1 MKTTLLKNFLTLCV
15 LVFSVGAINAQI
27 WVGGTSTDFLDASN
41 WNDAVLPDASDDVI
55 IDPSSNNPI
64 LNASLS
70 SAGNADDFVSHL
82 TISPDG
88 DLTVAA
94 KLWIWSSGGNFFG
107 SGTLNV
113 EDGADINI
121 RNQGRFGTSAGNHQ
135 IVNVNG
141 GLVNT
146 KNQLII
152 GDAGD
157 CTFNING
164 GTVTSTLNGIILG
177 GYAGVGILNLNG
189 GVLKVNGG
197 FPIDE
202 QPSRAGTGYM
212 TIDNGTLELTGD
224 QVSFVEGYVAAGKI
238 VAAPGKEIVIT
249 YDAFTIDVTY
259 VTAVAA
265 TPKNVLYLNQIGVG
279 QGAGAS
285 APGADPVIRMLQ
297 GDANFNVT
305 YIESDQTGTQ
315 IPDLSGFDLVIAQ
328 ESFSSGAA
336 VFKPGGKLGLKDVT
350 IPIIYNK
357 SYAFRNTRAVTDA
370 DASVPNGQTE
380 VDVTVDP
387 TNQSNILFRGIS
399 FAGGNT
405 VPIFASATA
414 NDDGSV
420 GGTKAIDAVINLDI
434 TVGGGSLATTS
445 ITTDP
450 ATSMVINFLPS
461 GTGLGTSGTDVLT
474 VDAVALSFSYGAT
487 ILGDGTNV
495 TSEALTIWRNA
506 AYILTGLPVPNSLFV
521 NPDLGTLSLD
531 KNTSTVSTD
540 VRAIGNRIYV
550 SNVKST
556 SEINIYSITGAL
568 VKSFKTNEDTN
579 FSFQSGLYI
588 ATIKTFEGAKSVKLL
603 MK

>member
-15 LVFSVGAINAQI
+15 LVFSMGALNAQI
-27 WVGGTSTDFLDASN
+27 WVGGTSTDFLDATN
-41 WNDAVLPDASDDVI
+41 WNDGLLPDASDNVI

-64 LNASLS
+64 LNATLS

-82 TISPDG
+82 YINPG
-88 DLTVAA
+88 GELTVAA
-94 KLWIWSSGGNFFG
+94 KLWIWSSGGNPFG

-113 EDGADINI
+113 EAGADINI
-121 RNQGRFGTSAGNHQ
+121 RNQGRFGNDAANPQ
-135 IVNVNG
+135 VINING

-152 GDAGD
+152 GDQGD

-189 GVLKVNGG
+189 GVLTVNGG

-224 QVSFVEGYVAAGKI
+224 KVSFVEGYVAAGKI

-265 TPKNVLYLNQIGVG
+265 TPKNVLYVNQTGVG

-285 APGADPVIRMLQ
+285 APGADPVIKMLQ
-297 GDANFNVT
+297 ADANFNVT
-305 YIESDQTGTQ
+305 YLESSQAGTEIDLTGY
-315 IPDLSGFDLVIAQ
+315 DLVIAQ
-328 ESFSSGAA
+328 ETISSGAGMFTPTG
-336 VFKPGGKLGLKDVT
+336 VLGIKNVT
-350 IPIIYNK
+350 VPIIYNK
-357 SYAFRNTRAVTDA
+357 TWAFRNGKAVTDA
-370 DASVPNGQTE
+370 DAAVTGTQNLA
-380 VDVTVDP
+380 VTVDP
-387 TNQSNILFRGIS
+387 ANQSNPMFRGIN
-399 FAGGNT
+399 FAGGNAIN
-405 VPIFASATA
+405 IFAAATA
-414 NDDGSV
+414 NDDGST
-420 GGTKAIDAVINLDI
+420 GGNKAIDVLNNLDM
-434 TVGGGSLATTS
+434 TATGTLLASVPEVTNA
-445 ITTDP
+445 DQ
-450 ATSMVINFLPS
+450 AFVVNYLPS
-461 GTGLGTSGTDVLT
+461 GTGFGTSGTDVLT

-487 ILGDGTNV
+487 ILGDGANI

-506 AYILTGLPVPNSLFV
+506 AYTLTGLPVPNSLYV
-521 NPDLGTLSLD
+521 NPDYVTLGLGQKASL
-531 KNTSTVSTD
+531 VSTD

-579 FSFQSGLYI
+579 FTFKSGLYI

>member
-1 MKTTLLKNFLTLCV
+1 M
-15 LVFSVGAINAQI
+15 VFSVGALNAQV
-27 WVGGTSTDFLDASN
+27 WVGGTSTDFLDATN
-41 WNDAVLPDASDDVI
+41 WNDGVLPDASDNVI

-70 SAGNADDFVSHL
+70 SAGNTDDFVSHL
-82 TISPDG
+82 YINPG
-88 DLTVAA
+88 GELTVAA
-94 KLWIWSSGGNFFG
+94 KLWIWSGGGNPFG

-121 RNQGRFGTSAGNHQ
+121 RNQGRFGNDAANPQ
-135 IVNVNG
+135 VINING

-152 GDAGD
+152 GDQGD

-189 GVLKVNGG
+189 GVLKVAGG

-212 TIDNGTLELTGD
+212 TIDNGTLEITGD
-224 QVSFVEGYVAAGKI
+224 QVSFIEGYVAAGKI
-238 VAAPGKEIVIT
+238 QAAPGKEIVIT

-265 TPKNVLYLNQIGVG
+265 TPKNVLYVNQTGVG

-285 APGADPVIRMLQ
+285 APGADPVIEMLQ
-297 GDANFNVT
+297 ADANFNVT
-305 YIESDQTGTQ
+305 YVEVKSDGTDF
-315 IPDLSGFDLVIAQ
+315 PDLTGYDLVIAQ
-328 ESFSSGAA
+328 ENISSGAA
-336 VFKPGGKLGLKDVT
+336 LFKPALPNGKLGLKNVT
-350 IPIIYNK
+350 VPIIYNK
-357 SYAFRNTRAVTDA
+357 SYAFRNGLAVSET
-370 DASVPNGQTE
+370 DASVPGGQTE
-380 VDVTVDP
+380 VAVTVDP
-387 TNQSNILFRGIS
+387 ANQSNTMFRGIS
-399 FAGGNT
+399 FSGGNEI
-405 VPIFASATA
+405 PIFASATA
-414 NDDGSV
+414 KDDGST

-434 TVGGGSLATTS
+434 TAGGGTLATTS

-450 ATSMVINFLPS
+450 ATSMVINFLPA

-487 ILGDGTNV
+487 VLGDGANIS
-495 TSEALTIWRNA
+495 SEALTIWRNA
-506 AYILTGLPVPNSLFV
+506 AYILTGLPVPNSLYV
-521 NPDLGTLSLD
+521 NPDYVTLGLD
-531 KNTSTVSTD
+531 QNASTVSTD
-540 VRAIGNRIYV
+540 VRAIGDRIYV

-579 FSFQSGLYI
+579 FSFQSGLFI

-603 MK
+603 LN